1 MMQRY
6 IDSNSFVADMSVMI
20 VGCVVIGGAA
30 TLRGPVLGALLLVT
44 VPEIF
49 RGLQS
54 YRFVFY
60 GVILIVMMIVR
71 PAGLLG
77 WDNTLPYKLPKGTL
91 EFKQKIEA
99 EKSGKE
105 DAQTAE

>member
-1 MMQRY
+1 M
-6 IDSNSFVADMSVMI
+6 
-20 VGCVVIGGAA
+20 
-30 TLRGPVLGALLLVT
+30 
-44 VPEIF
+44 
-49 RGLQS
+49 QS

-91 EFKQKIEA
+91 EEKKRIEA
-99 EKSGKE
+99 EKERKGVRP
-105 DAQTAE
+105 T